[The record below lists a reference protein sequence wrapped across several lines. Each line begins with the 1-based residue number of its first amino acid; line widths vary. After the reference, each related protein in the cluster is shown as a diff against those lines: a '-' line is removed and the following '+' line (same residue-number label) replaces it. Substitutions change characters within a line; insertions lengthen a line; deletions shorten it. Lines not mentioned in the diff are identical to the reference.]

1 MSPPPENRTA
11 VDGDP
16 EAKARS
22 ASGSAE
28 LSAVDLADL
37 VLTAAA
43 RRRSLKVQLRPE
55 ATGYVLT
62 IGDPGGQTLFLESSV
77 GVALG
82 VRLGILARLD
92 PWGEGTRCGLV
103 RLRTEKGTTEFL
115 VELDRSTLGGSVE
128 VRRIS
133 DAADLEAA
141 HAAHQEDEVLHHVGA
156 YTVLGELGRGGMGVV
171 YRARH
176 DETGRVV
183 AIKVL
188 HRELAADP
196 RLASQFVREGR
207 AASLANHPGIVN
219 VTDFGKL
226 PSGRAYLV
234 MELVEFGTLEAVLAA
249 GALPPRRAVGIAR
262 RIVAAL
268 AAAHVRGVIHR
279 DLKPSNVF
287 LDPEDHVKIG
297 DFGAAKVISP
307 MPESTATQHGVVVG
321 TPFYMSPEQARGQ
334 VTDERTDLYALGCIL
349 FRMISGRPPYEGD
362 TVMDIVSAHMGQP
375 VPVVESPFGPLP
387 DSVVSLVAK
396 AMSKRTVD
404 RPQSA
409 VEMGADLDRTLAT
422 FPPQA
427 RS

>member
-1 MSPPPENRTA
+1 MGPPHRDWTA

-16 EAKARS
+16 EAKAS
-22 ASGSAE
+22 SAE
-28 LSAVDLADL
+28 VSAVDLADL

-43 RRRSLKVQLRPE
+43 RRRSLGVQLRPE
-55 ATGYVLT
+55 ASGYVLT
-62 IGDPGGQTLFLESSV
+62 LGDPRSQAMPLDASL
-77 GVALG
+77 GVALS

-92 PWGEGTRCGLV
+92 PWGAGARFGLL
-103 RLRTEKGTTEFL
+103 RLRTGAGTTEFV
-115 VELDRSTLGGSVE
+115 VELDRSPQGDTVE

-141 HAAHQEDEVLHHVGA
+141 HAAYGAHEDDETLHHVGA

-207 AASLANHPGIVN
+207 AASFANHPGIVN

-234 MELVEFGTLEAVLAA
+234 MELVESGTLEAVLAS

-287 LDPEDHVKIG
+287 LEPEDQVKIG

-334 VTDERTDLYALGCIL
+334 PTDERTDIYALGCIL
-349 FRMISGRPPYEGD
+349 FRMISGRPPYEGE
-362 TVMDIVSAHMGQP
+362 TVMDIVSAHMGNP
-375 VPVVESPFGPLP
+375 VPVVESPYAPLP
-387 DSVVSLVAK
+387 DGLVSLVAK
-396 AMSKRTVD
+396 AMSKRAED

-409 VEMGADLDRTLAT
+409 VEMGADLDRALSAL
-422 FPPQA
+422 PPA
-427 RS
+427 SRA